1 MQYILITDP
10 EEETVRQLYDSELP
24 EFYTRSEIAALK
36 KGRVIFKN
44 GALHADMLIAAR
56 AVTHEELV
64 NG

>member
-10 EEETVRQLYDSELP
+10 EEETVRRLYDSELP
-24 EFYTRSEIAALK
+24 EFYTKTEITALK
-36 KGRVIFKN
+36 EGRVLFKN

-56 AVTHEELV
+56 AVTEDELI